1 MVKLTLTPTQKKKI
15 SHYAVEQSILVPS
28 TTKADKS
35 ISQAQMDKR
44 VANVRKYLS
53 KQFGGY
59 TSVKAVGGYYSAD
72 KKKLIKERVMKVTG
86 FATTRKFNQ
95 KKPEVLKQ
103 MSKWS
108 KEWGQESL
116 GYEHEGDLYYI
127 PANLSNGVRKKK
139 LKSKIKRKK
148 K

>member
-1 MVKLTLTPTQKKKI
+1 MKLKLSPQQEKQI
-15 SHYAVEQSILVPS
+15 FHLDIEQSILVPS
-28 TTKADKS
+28 TKKADKP
-35 ISQAQMDKR
+35 ISPTQMDKR
-44 VANVRKYLS
+44 VMDVRKYLS

-59 TSVKAVGGYYSAD
+59 TSVKGIGGYYSSD
-72 KKKLIKERVMKVTG
+72 KHKLIKEKVAKVTG
-86 FATTRKFNQ
+86 FATAKEFTQ
-95 KKPEVLKQ
+95 KRPDVLKQ